1 MSQLRRFRELLAEND
16 LLAGLLAV
24 AVIAAVVV
32 GVSYY
37 YLSPPG
43 RQQISFT
50 TRDAS
55 SISGGENVRVAG
67 VSVGKVERV
76 TLGDKDIRVTLD
88 VDSAVRI
95 GDATRVKVQLL
106 TAVGGYFIS
115 LIPGGKVTGDS
126 GHIAADRVSVPYT
139 IADTLQE
146 LPRITGNVTG
156 QPIDQSL
163 QQVAD
168 GLSQVNPSIRNAID
182 GLQTLSTVMDD
193 QRVQVRS
200 VLDMA
205 SEYLTTFDNS
215 RDFVFELIRK
225 VNIAL
230 SQYYT
235 YRAGFSQAYKG
246 LGGVLERVGV
256 LARFYL
262 NHTDQVY
269 PTVVAARDTLK
280 RLGDTTSGFINQLVP
295 LREQLMRLV
304 APANAADQNA
314 EFVLDATS
322 MCLPVPGRTC

>member
-1 MSQLRRFRELLAEND
+1 MSQLRRFRERLAEND
-16 LLAGLLAV
+16 LLAGLIAV
-24 AVIAAVVV
+24 LVIAAVVA
-32 GVSYY
+32 GVAYY

-43 RQQISFT
+43 RQEISFT

-55 SISGGENVRVAG
+55 SVAGGEDVRVAG

-76 TLGDKDIRVTLD
+76 SLGDKNVQVTLD
-88 VDSAVRI
+88 VDSKVHI

-106 TAVGGYFIS
+106 TAVGGYFVS
-115 LIPGGKVTGDS
+115 LIPGGKVTDDS
-126 GHIAADRVSVPYT
+126 STIAADRVSVPYT

-146 LPRITGNVTG
+146 LPRITDNVNG
-156 QPIDQSL
+156 KPIDQSL

-168 GLSQVNPSIRNAID
+168 GLSQANPSIRNAID

-193 QRVQVRS
+193 QKVQVRS
-200 VLDMA
+200 ILDMA
-205 SEYLTTFDNS
+205 NEYLTTFDNS
-215 RDFVFELIRK
+215 RDFVFELVRK

-256 LARFYL
+256 LAQFYL

-269 PTVVAARDTLK
+269 PAVVAARDTLR
-280 RLGDTTSGFINQLVP
+280 RLNDTTSGFINQLVP
-295 LREQLMRLV
+295 LRDQLMRLIG
-304 APANAADQNA
+304 PANAADQNA
-314 EFVLDATS
+314 GFVLDATS
-322 MCLPVPGRTC
+322 MCLPVPGRAC